1 MIPLLLSL
9 LLAWPPGTGAQQ
21 DPLMPFM
28 EHLDTDVILKWGFS
42 EVQGT
47 IMFQLTVKTTG
58 WLGFGFSPNGGMA
71 ASDIVIGGVGPNGTY
86 FMDYHATGNSFPLVD
101 KKQSYTL
108 LSLIEAD
115 GQTTMTFWRSI
126 YSCDEEDFHI
136 TEIPVKLIYA
146 YGTSDDIRYHAN
158 RRGTKEV
165 NLLKFM
171 PKSSPP
177 DSNYL
182 DFVVENVTVPA
193 EHTYYHCKIMKVPKL
208 NGKNHIYR
216 IEPVIEHL
224 DLVHHML
231 LYGCPSSVNQ
241 TYEQKCYMGVSGED
255 CIRVVSAWG
264 VGGGAFELPE
274 KAGIPIGG
282 QNNDEFYRLE
292 IHYNNPAQE
301 AGRRD
306 SSGLRL
312 YYTAQLRQHDVG
324 IMTTGL
330 LVASGWGYA
339 IPPNATAFHSYG
351 LCNTSHFSDILPDPV
366 PDLSVFSVVLH
377 THLAG
382 RKVRAGHIRNGE
394 QIDFL
399 GLDENFNFEMQQAT
413 NLGNIKTIKPGDEIV
428 VECTYNTTNRKGI
441 TQLGLATTDEMC
453 LAFVFYYPAI
463 PVTSCCSHPNM
474 RAYMAMM
481 GKTVDQDIEEMLK
494 TAAWDQASTAVHE
507 VTMKRVP
514 QIGFIIDVNSNY
526 TMYEGNIRNMTA
538 TLSVSCRSDPSLQGL
553 NTTQAGPLEPFNY
566 NTSSRGSS
574 SWVVTSA
581 AGSVLLMLWMTV
593 L

>member
-1 MIPLLLSL
+1 MIPLLFSL

-21 DPLMPFM
+21 DKLMPFV
-28 EHLDTDVILKWGFS
+28 ENLDADSNVILKWGFS

-71 ASDIVIGGVGPNGTY
+71 ASDIVMGGVGPNGTY

-108 LSLIEAD
+108 LSLNEVD
-115 GQTTMTFWRSI
+115 GQTTMTFLRSI
-126 YSCDEEDFHI
+126 QSCDQEDFHI
-136 TEIPVKLIYA
+136 TDSPVKLIYA

-171 PKSSPP
+171 PRSRPP
-177 DSNYL
+177 DINYL

-193 EHTYYHCKIMKVPKL
+193 ERTYYHCKVMKVPKL

-216 IEPVIEHL
+216 IEPVIEQL

-241 TYEQKCYMGVSGED
+241 TYEKKCYTEGSGED

-274 KAGIPIGG
+274 IAGIPIGG

-292 IHYNNPAQE
+292 IHYNNLAQE

-306 SSGLRL
+306 NSGLRL

-330 LVASGWGYA
+330 MVAIGWGYA

-366 PDLSVFSVVLH
+366 PDLSVFSVALH

-382 RKVRAGHIRNGE
+382 RKVQAGHIRNGE

-399 GLDENFNFEMQQAT
+399 GLDENFNFDMQQAT

-463 PVTSCCSHPNM
+463 PVTSCCSHPDMN
-474 RAYMAMM
+474 AYTAMM

-494 TAAWDQASTAVHE
+494 TAVWDQSSTAVHE
-507 VTMKRVP
+507 ATMKRVP
-514 QIGFIIDVNSNY
+514 QIGFIIDVNKNY
-526 TMYEGNIRNMTA
+526 TMYEGNIRNMTT
-538 TLSVSCRSDPSLQGL
+538 TLSVSCRSDPSLQ
-553 NTTQAGPLEPFNY
+553 AGPLEPFNY
-566 NTSSRGSS
+566 NTSPRGSS
-574 SWVVTSA
+574 SWVVTSV
-581 AGSVLLMLWMTV
+581 AGSVLLMLWMTM